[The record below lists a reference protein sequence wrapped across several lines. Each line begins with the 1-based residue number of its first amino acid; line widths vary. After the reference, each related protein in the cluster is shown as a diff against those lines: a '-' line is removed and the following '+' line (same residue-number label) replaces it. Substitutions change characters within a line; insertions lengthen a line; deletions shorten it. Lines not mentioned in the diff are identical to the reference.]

1 MKECSFAPVR
11 YSSLTSDMYLKR
23 MGRDQPVQPEDLF
36 RYQQDKQMRN
46 ELRKQILQEIQE
58 KELTFKPTLGER
70 SIKIQVTHSNSNTT
84 YNTYIVRVIGID
96 LLVNL

>member
-70 SIKIQVTHSNSNTT
+70 SIKIQVIHSNSNTT
-84 YNTYIVRVIGID
+84 YNT
-96 LLVNL
+96 

>member
-1 MKECSFAPVR
+1 
-11 YSSLTSDMYLKR
+11 MYLKR

-58 KELTFKPTLGER
+58 KELTFKPTLSER
-70 SIKIQVTHSNSNTT
+70 SIKIQVDHAINLAFT
-84 YNTYIVRVIGID
+84 IGTS
-96 LLVNL
+96 V

>member
-1 MKECSFAPVR
+1 
-11 YSSLTSDMYLKR
+11 MYLKR

-58 KELTFKPTLGER
+58 KELTFKPTLSER
-70 SIKIQVTHSNSNTT
+70 SIKIQVDHDVIHFSFTVGI
-84 YNTYIVRVIGID
+84 IVFIVQLD
-96 LLVNL
+96 